1 MSSLPLSLVSEGHSG
16 TRMNNSGLL
25 EDESVT
31 LKTGNVTTR
40 VREGDLVNLIRI
52 KPDLVLSALE
62 YRCREAF
69 LKFE

>member
-1 MSSLPLSLVSEGHSG
+1 MSSLPLSLVSEGHSS

-40 VREGDLVNLIRI
+40 VREGDLINLIRI
-52 KPDLVLSALE
+52 KPDLVLSALTHGALSVVT
-62 YRCREAF
+62 R
-69 LKFE
+69 